1 MAKINPA
8 VKRTLLGSI
17 NDRDS
22 NQIYKWLSDE
32 TLSVNELMESNINVA
47 TLNEI
52 HTSNFPYLLKEAVE
66 NGELEID
73 GLKSY
78 GLADDALAFID
89 GKIVTTN
96 PENSEEI
103 MRLLIAVAKEEKAA
117 ILMATHDMV
126 LVEKFPGR
134 ILRVENTTVNEVNT
148 PGSFD
153 PMKASGV

>member
-66 NGELEID
+66 NGELELD

-89 GKIVTTN
+89 GKSVTTN

-103 MRLLIAVAKEEKAA
+103 QEEQSSGLTPEQEVLIWQ
-117 ILMATHDMV
+117 INSNSISH
-126 LVEKFPGR
+126 
-134 ILRVENTTVNEVNT
+134 I
-148 PGSFD
+148 
-153 PMKASGV
+153 